1 MQKGSK
7 PEVNSENFKC
17 YTTFKVVQSE
27 IVRGCPSSPI
37 FNERELLELR
47 QNQWASIWTT
57 KETPWITYILSY
69 LGELDELIKTFEWN
83 FRLNVH
89 IRTRMCPELGDG
101 LES

>member
-1 MQKGSK
+1 MISLKYCSFFICPMQKGSK

-47 QNQWASIWTT
+47 QNQ
-57 KETPWITYILSY
+57 
-69 LGELDELIKTFEWN
+69 
-83 FRLNVH
+83 
-89 IRTRMCPELGDG
+89 
-101 LES
+101 